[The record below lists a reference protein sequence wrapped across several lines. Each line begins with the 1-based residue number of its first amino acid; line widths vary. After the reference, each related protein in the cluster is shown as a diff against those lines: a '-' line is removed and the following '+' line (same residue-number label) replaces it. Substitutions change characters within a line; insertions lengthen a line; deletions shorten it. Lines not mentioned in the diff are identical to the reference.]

1 MPVGAGDG
9 RHAAPMNV
17 DFQRPFAPPD
27 GAQELYLVRHGSV
40 HHAVDGPPFGRQNDP
55 SLNEHGRAQADAVAV
70 RLADE
75 PIAKVYVSPL
85 RRTAQTAAPLLAAR
99 KIEAGV
105 LDDLREVEL
114 GDWEHG
120 ELARRAGNGDP
131 ELTRVMRAQR
141 WDLIPNAEPAAAF
154 AARVARGI
162 GLAADAA
169 APGRIA
175 VAFTHSGVI
184 AEACRQVTGS
194 EGFAFLLGNSNGSV
208 TRLVR
213 MPDGRWVLVA
223 FNETAHLPRAW
234 QPGGVGG
241 AVR

>member
-1 MPVGAGDG
+1 MSVGAGDG

-17 DFQRPFAPPD
+17 DFQRPFAVPD

-40 HHAVDGPPFGRQNDP
+40 HHAVDGPPIGRQNDP
-55 SLNEHGRAQADAVAV
+55 PLNEHGRTQAAAVGI
-70 RLADE
+70 RLATE
-75 PIAKVYVSPL
+75 PISKVYVSNL
-85 RRTAQTAAPLLAAR
+85 RRTAETAAPLLSTRA
-99 KIEAGV
+99 IEADV

-120 ELARRAGNGDP
+120 ELARRAGAGDP
-131 ELTRVMRAQR
+131 EVARVLRGQR
-141 WDLIPNAEPAAAF
+141 WDLIPNAEPADAF
-154 AARVARGI
+154 AARVARAI
-162 GLAADAA
+162 GVAADAA
-169 APGRIA
+169 APGAIA

-194 EGFAFLLGNSNGSV
+194 EGFAFLTNSNGSV

-234 QPGGVGG
+234 QPGGAGG

>member
-1 MPVGAGDG
+1 
-9 RHAAPMNV
+9 MNV
-17 DFQRPFAPPD
+17 DFQRPFAAPD

-40 HHAVDGPPFGRQNDP
+40 HHAVDGPPIGRQNDP
-55 SLNEHGRAQADAVAV
+55 SLNEHGRTQAAAVAV
-70 RLADE
+70 RLAE
-75 PIAKVYVSPL
+75 ERISKVYVSSL
-85 RRTAQTAAPLLAAR
+85 RRTAETAVPLLTAR
-99 KIEAGV
+99 GCDAGV

-131 ELTRVMRAQR
+131 EVARVMRAQR
-141 WDLIPNAEPAAAF
+141 WDLIPNAEPGAAF

-169 APGRIA
+169 APGEIA

-194 EGFAFLLGNSNGSV
+194 EGFAFLTNSNGSV

-213 MPDGRWVLVA
+213 MPEGRWVLVA
-223 FNETAHLPRAW
+223 FNETAHLPREW
-234 QPGGVGG
+234 QPGGAGG

>member
-1 MPVGAGDG
+1 
-9 RHAAPMNV
+9 MNV
-17 DFQRPFAPPD
+17 DFQRPFAAPD

-40 HHAVDGPPFGRQNDP
+40 HHAVDGPPIGRQNDP
-55 SLNEHGRAQADAVAV
+55 SLNEHGRTQAAAVAV
-70 RLADE
+70 RLAEE
-75 PIAKVYVSPL
+75 PISKVYVSPL
-85 RRTAQTAAPLLAAR
+85 RRTAETAAPLLTAR
-99 KIEAGV
+99 GCEAGV

-131 ELTRVMRAQR
+131 EVARVMRAQR
-141 WDLIPNAEPAAAF
+141 WDLIPNAEPGAAF

-169 APGRIA
+169 APGEIA

-194 EGFAFLLGNSNGSV
+194 EGFAFLTNSNGSV

-213 MPDGRWVLVA
+213 MPEGRWVLVA
-223 FNETAHLPRAW
+223 FNETAHLPREW
-234 QPGGVGG
+234 QPGGAGG

>member
-40 HHAVDGPPFGRQNDP
+40 QHAVDGPPIGRQNDP

-70 RLADE
+70 RLAGE

-99 KIEAGV
+99 GIEAGV